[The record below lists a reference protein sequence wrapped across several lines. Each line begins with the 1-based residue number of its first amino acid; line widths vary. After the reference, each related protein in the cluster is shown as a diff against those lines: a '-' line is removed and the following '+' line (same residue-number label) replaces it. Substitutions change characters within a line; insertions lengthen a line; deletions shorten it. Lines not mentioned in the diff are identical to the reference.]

1 MKKLLAIL
9 LVAAL
14 AMTGCTMRSNS
25 GDSDVITTTQSIIS
39 SYESDSIIQTREKES
54 EYVEQLNFTSL
65 SDPNLMRYFE
75 DSVYSDLVARF
86 DSEDY
91 FVENVS
97 TKYISKEYI
106 EELEYNSQ
114 ENIYFGY
121 TLSELDEQFQGKR
134 YVFTLGEDGQTTVKE
149 FEEFS
154 YDFDFNKVI
163 KNVAIGGGVILVC
176 VTVSV
181 LPVGPASAVSIVFA
195 TSAEEA
201 KIWALS
207 EAVISGASSA
217 IVKGIQT
224 GDFEEALLA
233 GISDGSEGFK
243 WGAISGALIG
253 GAGEAINVLAL
264 KGADVTANG
273 LTLKE
278 ASMIQKESKYPLDVI
293 KQFKS
298 FDEYNVYKTAGLKAK
313 IINGKTALIPDID
326 LDFKSLLPDGS
337 EVTNLQRILDGLA
350 PIDPIT
356 GKAYQLH
363 HIGQKAE
370 GTLAVLTEL
379 QHQGNSKILN
389 TIGKESEID
398 RAAFDKIRKAFW
410 KDVGTQIKL
419 GMI

>member
-1 MKKLLAIL
+1 MPYIQLERPKPLYLWLLSL
-9 LVAAL
+9 LP
-14 AMTGCTMRSNS
+14 
-25 GDSDVITTTQSIIS
+25 
-39 SYESDSIIQTREKES
+39 YESDSIIQTREKES

-181 LPVGPASAVSIVFA
+181 LSGGTAPAVSMVFA
-195 TSAEEA
+195 SSAKTA
-201 KIWALS
+201 TTFALS
-207 EAVISGASSA
+207 GTVISGASSA

-224 GDFEEALLA
+224 GDFEEAMLA
-233 GISDGSEGFK
+233 GISDGSEAFK

-253 GAGEAINVLAL
+253 GAGEAKNVLAL

-298 FDEYNVYKTAGLKAK
+298 LEEYNVYKTAGLKAK

-326 LDFKSLLPDGS
+326 LEFKSLLPDGS